1 MKSQANQNCVR
12 DNECYKKGKQWSTSL
27 LATSTFTM
35 VMMVATLF
43 AMFFIDIY
51 GIARVTP
58 KVDVAV
64 YILHLIVFLLFGF
77 EWIASVLFIDGCVR
91 ACVRGSLSRR
101 FPHAHRST
109 RTGVSACISVAL
121 HAQPRAGTTPKTCFS
136 GST

>member
-1 MKSQANQNCVR
+1 MKPQANQNCVR
-12 DNECYKKGKQWSTSL
+12 DNECYKKGKHWSTSL

-91 ACVRGSLSRR
+91 ACVAPSHDGY
-101 FPHAHRST
+101 HT
-109 RTGVSACISVAL
+109 RIDL
-121 HAQPRAGTTPKTCFS
+121 HALA
-136 GST
+136 